1 MAGGS
6 SRRATFVTKAKKH
19 ASTKFTPYELLFGK
33 EYRNNSNHHKL
44 VNDSNT
50 NCKESDL
57 AEELKF
63 SMIQNVSKAKENL
76 RKTPDKIKKE

>member
-1 MAGGS
+1 MYG
-6 SRRATFVTKAKKH
+6 RN
-19 ASTKFTPYELLFGK
+19 
-33 EYRNNSNHHKL
+33 YRKNSNHHKL
-44 VNDSNT
+44 LNDSNT